1 MKVLLFQVFDRQK
14 VIQIDEE
21 PIHIC
26 GSGQGSNLFLVC
38 LKSGKINIYSAASEV
53 PLIYSFSTHNE
64 NVISLAYSQEYGIV
78 ATIEPEDAQSAI
90 HVARIYRLPLTK
102 DLEPYCI
109 HTQKGE
115 EDEDFDGNDK
125 VQIYQLPL
133 HASVNAITICP
144 KTGRI
149 AVATSTDISVWN
161 PIGAGEYEKMFQ
173 IETHSVQNIAI
184 HGSYL
189 AYCTE
194 RTVSIFECMVVSL
207 DEEIES
213 KEEKMPMVRLHNGPS
228 PVTTSDFTVTMTSR
242 GNSISTSVTIPW

>member
-26 GSGQGSNLFLVC
+26 GSGQNSNLFLVC
-38 LKSGKINIYSAASEV
+38 LKSGRINIYSAASEV

-64 NVISLAYSQEYGIV
+64 NVASLAYSQEHGIV

-102 DLEPYCI
+102 DLEPYCT
-109 HTQKGE
+109 HARKGE
-115 EDEDFDGNDK
+115 EDEDIDEDDK
-125 VQIYQLPL
+125 VQVYQLPL
-133 HASVNAITICP
+133 HASVSAIAICP
-144 KTGRI
+144 KTGRV

-184 HGSYL
+184 HGTYL

-194 RTVSIFECMVVSL
+194 RTVSIFECMVASI
-207 DEEIES
+207 DEDMEG
-213 KEEKMPMVRLHNGPS
+213 KEEKMRTIRLHNGPS
-228 PVTTSDFTVTMTSR
+228 PVSTSDYTVTMTSR
-242 GNSISTSVTIPW
+242 GNSISANVAIPW